1 MSSTELGT
9 ALQVRPYVAAD
20 EPAVLALL
28 VGALGE
34 GPSGA
39 RTPDFFRWKH
49 LENPFGESLLLVAE
63 LDGEIVGLRAFLR
76 WGFTLGDRSLRA
88 VRAVDT
94 ATREDQRGK
103 GIFSTLTKAA
113 LAELRTDTDLVF
125 NTPNGSSRPG
135 YLKMG
140 WQEVGRV
147 PVWIKV
153 RRPVA
158 FARGLRSATSVTTR
172 PAREI
177 VVDAPLAAAG
187 LGDDADLRPF
197 LEQLDRPADRLAT
210 PYTPEYLDLAVR
222 ERAPRLSGDRH
233 SATPAASRGS
243 RSSGFALE
251 ASSGRPRSRRSSCGP
266 GTRPPPR
273 TSSIAWRRLRPWITS
288 PATSRPAPPNSP
300 PRGVDGSSG
309 LRRGTSS
316 SRSTRSMR
324 ASISSRTSAPGPCPP
339 EPWRCSDEHVPDTRR
354 DLSVGPRWPS
364 SA

>member
-9 ALQVRPYVAAD
+9 ALRIRPYVPED

-34 GPSGA
+34 GPSGQ

-63 LDGEIVGLRAFLR
+63 LDDEIVGLRAFLR
-76 WGFTLGDRSLRA
+76 WGFTVGDRSLRA

-113 LAELRTDTDLVF
+113 VAELRTDTDLVF

-153 RRPVA
+153 RRPVS
-158 FARGLRSATSVTTR
+158 FARGVRSATSVNAR

-177 VVDAPLAAAG
+177 TVTAPSASDG
-187 LGDDADLRPF
+187 FGDDTDLRAF
-197 LEQLDRPADRLAT
+197 LSELGHPAERLAT
-210 PYTPEYLDLAVR
+210 PYSSEYLTWRYAKAPLGYRAIVARTAGRIDGIAIFRVRPRGTLWEATIADLLVR
-222 ERAPRLSGDRH
+222 PDDRKTAAELIDRVAA
-233 SATPAASRGS
+233 SADVDHLTCHFATGSPQLAASRRRMFL
-243 RSSGFALE
+243 RS
-251 ASSGRPRSRRSSCGP
+251 
-266 GTRPPPR
+266 
-273 TSSIAWRRLRPWITS
+273 
-288 PATSRPAPPNSP
+288 
-300 PRGVDGSSG
+300 PRGELILTVNPLRDGLEFVSDFGSWAVSA
-309 LRRGTSS
+309 GTL
-316 SRSTRSMR
+316 
-324 ASISSRTSAPGPCPP
+324 
-339 EPWRCSDEHVPDTRR
+339 EVF
-354 DLSVGPRWPS
+354 
-364 SA
+364 

>member
-9 ALQVRPYVAAD
+9 ALQIRPYVAED

-34 GPSGA
+34 GPSGQ

-94 ATREDQRGK
+94 ATRQDQRGK

-172 PAREI
+172 PVREI
-177 VVDAPLAAAG
+177 VVDAPLASAG
-187 LGDDADLRPF
+187 LGDEADLRPF
-197 LEQLDRPADRLAT
+197 LEQLDRPAERLAT
-210 PYTPEYLDLAVR
+210 PYTPEYLAWRYANAPLGYRAIVARDAGRIQGIAIFRVR
-222 ERAPRLSGDRH
+222 PRGILWEATIAEILVRPGDR
-233 SATPAASRGS
+233 AAAS
-243 RSSGFALE
+243 ALFDRV
-251 ASSGRPRSRRSSCGP
+251 A
-266 GTRPPPR
+266 
-273 TSSIAWRRLRPWITS
+273 A
-288 PATSRPAPPNSP
+288 
-300 PRGVDGSSG
+300 
-309 LRRGTSS
+309 
-316 SRSTRSMR
+316 
-324 ASISSRTSAPGPCPP
+324 SAPVDHLTCHFSPGSTQLSAARRRRFIRSPKGDLILTVNPLH
-339 EPWRCSDEHVPDTRR
+339 EGLDLVSDLGSWAV
-354 DLSVGPRWPS
+354 
-364 SA
+364 SAGTLEVF

>member
-63 LDGEIVGLRAFLR
+63 IDGEIVGLRAFLR

-177 VVDAPLAAAG
+177 VVDAPSAAAG

-197 LEQLDRPADRLAT
+197 LEQLDRPAERLAT
-210 PYTPEYLDLAVR
+210 PYTPGYLTWRYANAPLGYRAIVTRDADGIRGIAIFRVR
-222 ERAPRLSGDRH
+222 
-233 SATPAASRGS
+233 
-243 RSSGFALE
+243 
-251 ASSGRPRSRRSSCGP
+251 
-266 GTRPPPR
+266 
-273 TSSIAWRRLRPWITS
+273 
-288 PATSRPAPPNSP
+288 
-300 PRGVDGSSG
+300 PRGVLWEATIAEILVRPGD
-309 LRRGTSS
+309 TAA
-316 SRSTRSMR
+316 
-324 ASISSRTSAPGPCPP
+324 ASDLFDRVAESAPVDHLTCHFSPGSTQLAAAKRRRFLRSPKGDLILTVNPLHDGLDLI
-339 EPWRCSDEHVPDTRR
+339 SDLGSWAV
-354 DLSVGPRWPS
+354 
-364 SA
+364 SAGTLEVF

>member
-9 ALQVRPYVAAD
+9 ALQIRPYVAED

-63 LDGEIVGLRAFLR
+63 LEGEIVGFRAFLR
-76 WGFTLGDRSLRA
+76 WGFTLGDQSLRA

-140 WQEVGRV
+140 WQEVGAV
-147 PVWIKV
+147 PVWVKV

-158 FARGLRSATSVTTR
+158 FARGLRSAKPVKDRSI
-172 PAREI
+172 REI
-177 VVDAPLAAAG
+177 TVTAPLATDS
-187 LGDDADLRPF
+187 LGDDAELRSF
-197 LEQLDRPADRLAT
+197 LGELGRPAERIAT
-210 PYTPEYLDLAVR
+210 PYSPEYLAWRYARAPLGYRAIVTRTSGRIEGIAIFRVRPRGRLWEATIAELLVRPDDR
-222 ERAPRLSGDRH
+222 ERRSDLIGRV
-233 SATPAASRGS
+233 AASAPVDHLTCHFS
-243 RSSGFALE
+243 A
-251 ASSGRPRSRRSSCGP
+251 
-266 GTRPPPR
+266 
-273 TSSIAWRRLRPWITS
+273 RLG
-288 PATSRPAPPNSP
+288 AT
-300 PRGVDGSSG
+300 
-309 LRRGTSS
+309 RRGAET
-316 SRSTRSMR
+316 T
-324 ASISSRTSAPGPCPP
+324 
-339 EPWRCSDEHVPDTRR
+339 VP
-354 DLSVGPRWPS
+354 SVAAG
-364 SA
+364 

>member
-1 MSSTELGT
+1 MSGTELGT
-9 ALQVRPYVAAD
+9 ALQIRPYVAED

-34 GPSGA
+34 GPSGQ

-94 ATREDQRGK
+94 ATRHDQRGK

-158 FARGLRSATSVTTR
+158 FARGLRSTTSVTTR
-172 PAREI
+172 PMREI
-177 VVDAPLAAAG
+177 NVTRRSRPTRSETTPSSAPSSAARPPRRTAGDPLHARVSGWRYASAPLG
-187 LGDDADLRPF
+187 
-197 LEQLDRPADRLAT
+197 
-210 PYTPEYLDLAVR
+210 Y
-222 ERAPRLSGDRH
+222 RAIVAR
-233 SATPAASRGS
+233 TPAASRGS
-243 RSSGFALE
+243 RSSACAPE
-251 ASSGRPRSRRSSCGP
+251 ATLWEATIAEILVRPETRPRR
-266 GTRPPPR
+266 R
-273 TSSIAWRRLRPWITS
+273 TSSIAWRRLQPVDHLTCHFS
-288 PATSRPAPPNSP
+288 PGSRNSP
-300 PRGVDGSSG
+300 RRSADGCSSG
-309 LRRGTSS
+309 RRRVTSS
-316 SRSTRSMR
+316 
-324 ASISSRTSAPGPCPP
+324 
-339 EPWRCSDEHVPDTRR
+339 
-354 DLSVGPRWPS
+354 
-364 SA
+364 

>member
-20 EPAVLALL
+20 QPAVLALL

-49 LENPFGESLLLVAE
+49 LENPFGQSLLLVAE

-103 GIFSTLTKAA
+103 GIFSTLTRAA

-140 WQEVGRV
+140 WHEVGRV
-147 PVWIKV
+147 PVWVQV
-153 RRPVA
+153 RRPIA
-158 FARGLRSATSVTTR
+158 FARGLRSASSVTTR
-172 PAREI
+172 PGREI
-177 VVDAPLAAAG
+177 DVDAPHASEG
-187 LGDDADLRPF
+187 LGHDAELRAF
-197 LEQLDRPADRLAT
+197 LEQLERPADRLAT
-210 PYTPEYLDLAVR
+210 PYTPEYLEWRYANAPLGYRAIIARDAGGIQGIAIFRVR
-222 ERAPRLSGDRH
+222 
-233 SATPAASRGS
+233 
-243 RSSGFALE
+243 
-251 ASSGRPRSRRSSCGP
+251 
-266 GTRPPPR
+266 
-273 TSSIAWRRLRPWITS
+273 
-288 PATSRPAPPNSP
+288 
-300 PRGVDGSSG
+300 PRGVLWEATIAEILVRPGDTAAASDLFGRVAASASVDHLTCHFSPGSTQLTAARRRWFIRSPKGDLILTVNRLREG
-309 LRRGTSS
+309 LDVVSDLASWAVSAGTL
-316 SRSTRSMR
+316 
-324 ASISSRTSAPGPCPP
+324 
-339 EPWRCSDEHVPDTRR
+339 EVF
-354 DLSVGPRWPS
+354 
-364 SA
+364 

>member
-9 ALQVRPYVAAD
+9 ALHVRPYVAAD

-49 LENPFGESLLLVAE
+49 LENPFGESMLLVAE
-63 LDGEIVGLRAFLR
+63 LEGEIVGLRAFLR
-76 WGFTLGDRSLRA
+76 WEFTLGDRSLRA

-147 PVWIKV
+147 PVWVKV
-153 RRPVA
+153 RRPIA
-158 FARGLRSATSVTTR
+158 FARGLRSASSVTTR

-177 VVDAPLAAAG
+177 DVDAPLASAG
-187 LGDDADLRPF
+187 LGDDAELRAF

-210 PYTPEYLDLAVR
+210 PYTPEYLEWRYANAPLGYRAIVVR
-222 ERAPRLSGDRH
+222 DAGRI
-233 SATPAASRGS
+233 RG
-243 RSSGFALE
+243 
-251 ASSGRPRSRRSSCGP
+251 
-266 GTRPPPR
+266 
-273 TSSIAWRRLRPWITS
+273 IAIFRVR
-288 PATSRPAPPNSP
+288 
-300 PRGVDGSSG
+300 PRGVLWEATIAEILVRPGDRAAASDLFDRVADSGHLDHLTCHFSPGSTQLTAARRRRFIRSPKGELILTVNPLHEG
-309 LRRGTSS
+309 LGLVSDLGSWAVSAGTL
-316 SRSTRSMR
+316 
-324 ASISSRTSAPGPCPP
+324 
-339 EPWRCSDEHVPDTRR
+339 EVF
-354 DLSVGPRWPS
+354 
-364 SA
+364 

>member
-1 MSSTELGT
+1 MSGTELGT
-9 ALQVRPYVAAD
+9 ALQIRPYAAED
-20 EPAVLALL
+20 EPAVIALL

-34 GPSGA
+34 GPSGH

-94 ATREDQRGK
+94 ATRQDQRGK

-147 PVWIKV
+147 PVWMKV

-158 FARGLRSATSVTTR
+158 FARGLRSATSVTAR

-177 VVDAPLAAAG
+177 DVTAPSAADA
-187 LGDDADLRPF
+187 LGDDADLRAF
-197 LEQLDRPADRLAT
+197 LDELGHPAERIGDPVQPGVPRM
-210 PYTPEYLDLAVR
+210 AVR
-222 ERAPRLSGDRH
+222 EGAPRLPGDRRADRR
-233 SATPAASRGS
+233 SDRRDRDLPRAASREHSGRRRS
-243 RSSGFALE
+243 PSSSSGLA
-251 ASSGRPRSRRSSCGP
+251 
-266 GTRPPPR
+266 TRQQPR
-273 TSSIAWRRLRPWITS
+273 TSSIASAASAPVDHLTCHFSDRL
-288 PATSRPAPPNSP
+288 AAA
-300 PRGVDGSSG
+300 
-309 LRRGTSS
+309 RRGP
-316 SRSTRSMR
+316 
-324 ASISSRTSAPGPCPP
+324 AAAVPP
-339 EPWRCSDEHVPDTRR
+339 VAER
-354 DLSVGPRWPS
+354 
-364 SA
+364 